1 MNILVVEDEVSLA
14 NAIQKIL
21 QQHGFLVD
29 AVYDGLAA
37 LDYAEGFAYELII
50 LDVMLPGMDGF
61 SVVQRLRQKGIA
73 APVLMLTARTKVS
86 DKVLGLNSGA
96 DDYMTKPF
104 DTEELL
110 ARVNALTR
118 RTGQVVVEQM
128 QFGDLTLDLKSA
140 ALYCGA
146 ERVQLSRKEFEVLKL
161 FLYNPTATI
170 TKEMIIVKVW
180 GAESDA
186 TDNNVEV
193 YISFLRKKLKFLK
206 SNVTI
211 KNLQRLGYR
220 LEVA

>member
-21 QQHGFLVD
+21 EQHGFLVD
-29 AVYDGLAA
+29 AVHDGLSA
-37 LDYAEGFAYELII
+37 LDYAEGFSYELII
-50 LDVMLPGMDGF
+50 LDVMLPGLDGF
-61 SVVQRLRQKGIA
+61 GVVQKLRQKGIA
-73 APVLMLTARTKVS
+73 TPVLMLTARTTVR
-86 DKVLGLNSGA
+86 DKVTGLNSGA

-118 RTGQVVVEQM
+118 RTGQVVVEQLR
-128 QFGDLTLDLKSA
+128 FGDLSLDLKSA
-140 ALYCGA
+140 ELICGA

-170 TKEMIIVKVW
+170 TKEMMIVKVW
-180 GAESDA
+180 GVESDA

-206 SNVTI
+206 SGVTI
-211 KNLQRLGYR
+211 KNIQRLGYR
-220 LEVA
+220 LEVG